1 MAPRTHGA
9 DIICRQTFQ
18 PKTTIRNRVSSVG
31 AGRCWSGRR
40 RPLAETL
47 FRGDDCVRFTAGE
60 FVYNLCPPCAPVR
73 PGQSALPRTQPKIYT
88 LKSIG
93 HQNVFENTFSR
104 HCERLENLSFRDTA
118 FETPLASRMLARD
131 DGFRRQVVVTW
142 RGKALGSLALE
153 ANQQVPRRIWQMRE
167 ELVPRRN
174 DSCHRVGCG

>member
-1 MAPRTHGA
+1 MERCRKIGWYCHVFLLWPPRTHGT
-9 DIICRQTFQ
+9 DIICRQAFQ

-40 RPLAETL
+40 RPLAETR
-47 FRGDDCVRFTAGE
+47 FRGDDCLRFTAGE

-104 HCERLENLSFRDTA
+104 HCERLENL
-118 FETPLASRMLARD
+118 ETPLSRHRSQVACQRRRVPASGRCDMA
-131 DGFRRQVVVTW
+131 
-142 RGKALGSLALE
+142 
-153 ANQQVPRRIWQMRE
+153 WQSTR
-167 ELVPRRN
+167 LT
-174 DSCHRVGCG
+174 CA

>member
-1 MAPRTHGA
+1 M
-9 DIICRQTFQ
+9 
-18 PKTTIRNRVSSVG
+18 VG
-31 AGRCWSGRR
+31 ASTSLGGNAFSGH
-40 RPLAETL
+40 
-47 FRGDDCVRFTAGE
+47 DCVRFTAGE

-73 PGQSALPRTQPKIYT
+73 PGQSALPRTQPKTYT
-88 LKSIG
+88 LKSIE
-93 HQNVFENTFSR
+93 HQNVFENSVVSRKGGGLFETFSR

-118 FETPLASRMLARD
+118 FETPLASRMPARD

-174 DSCHRVGCG
+174 DSCHRVGCA